1 MLECS
6 GETERS
12 NFVRRAAGY
21 VLTPEM
27 DSAAAAIDAADAV
40 ERAGLAGAIGADKR
54 EKLTRGNRKGHVVE
68 NGQAAETQA

>member
-12 NFVRRAAGY
+12 NFVRRTAGY
-21 VLTPEM
+21 VLAPET

-40 ERAGLAGAIGADKR
+40 ERAGFAGAIGPDKR
-54 EKLTRGNRKGHVVE
+54 EQLAGGNRKRHVVE
-68 NGQAAETQA
+68 HGQAAETQT